1 MVNTH
6 FTCIGRSHGAP
17 AIPATREDWE
27 KMRRD
32 PKLIDMCRRVL
43 AGHEKVKP
51 KLPIWTPSC
60 AGFKNN
66 HRAIKDA
73 LKPLPRLM
81 LDFDEKGHSPEILER
96 SLRLQAEGKWE
107 ILLVEESVRKGT
119 HVLITLPEGMSPQEA
134 QNRFSH
140 DVGFQADPALKDI
153 ARCIY
158 MVPESYTLYVNEK
171 LFALDGTQ
179 RHGDTEDLNS
189 PADGF
194 PTQDKLSFRAKQ
206 SEAKNLDNTKVDAKV
221 DACHTPL
228 NPLSRGEEN
237 TPLDDKKGGGAHGVL
252 ACHPE
257 RSEGSECTH
266 LNTSTSAFQTLR
278 DAQSDTVG
286 NPSEINNLCV
296 SASLCSPKNYPQTYE
311 DIPYKDL
318 IEVLEEQMGGRP
330 DIGSRNNFIFSM
342 ACHLR
347 YICDDTPEWIA
358 EVLPTYGEEREKFV
372 ATVRSACNRIQTKAM
387 PRIMKRTLAICRQ
400 QVELRTH
407 HSELK
412 NTAPELPAKLPPLI
426 ELLVSRTPKIYQPA
440 VASAVF
446 PALGAHL
453 WQTTFRYID
462 NCLHEATLSTLLLAP
477 TGSGKSCVNVPIDY
491 IMADIRERDRLSME
505 KERKW
510 KQDMQTKGANKDKKK
525 RPEGI
530 VIQEIDPDSTSAAF
544 VQRMAD
550 AEGRFLYARM
560 NEIQQLNNLSSRGNS
575 QNVFDLLCLAFDYG
589 NIYGQT
595 RVGTSSVSERVCVR
609 FNYNVSTTIRKGQ
622 QFFSRVLT
630 DGPLSRIGMCTIP
643 EREIGAEM
651 PVYGTYGDDFAEDLK
666 PYIERLTAAR
676 GLVECEEAS
685 QLARVLM
692 QENADFARLSQSRV
706 YENFSF
712 RANVIAFLKAMV
724 LYVAH
729 GEEWMP
735 EMEDFIRWSLRY
747 DLWCKMEF
755 FGQAIEEQEYAGE
768 KGNHRGPQNLLDLL
782 PEVFTREEAGMLRQ
796 RQGIRTGSLSY
807 MLSNWKKR
815 GYIEIYGE
823 EMSQKEIHRQRYIK
837 SETYLKEHPQRSWSV
852 GQLVS

>member
-1 MVNTH
+1 MNT
-6 FTCIGRSHGAP
+6 FTCFGKGHGAP

-32 PKLIDMCRRVL
+32 PKLKEMCRRI
-43 AGHEKVKP
+43 AQGHEKVKR
-51 KLPIWTPSC
+51 KLPIWTPGC
-60 AGFKNN
+60 AEFVNN

-73 LKPLPRLM
+73 LKPLDRLM
-81 LDFDEKGHSPEILER
+81 LDFDEKGHSAEILQKAME
-96 SLRLQAEGKWE
+96 LQKAGKWE

-158 MVPESYTLYVNEK
+158 MVPEEYTLFVNERM
-171 LFALDGTQ
+171 FSMDGTQ
-179 RHGDTEDLNS
+179 RHGDTETLNS
-189 PADGF
+189 
-194 PTQDKLSFRAKQ
+194 S
-206 SEAKNLDNTKVDAKV
+206 S
-221 DACHTPL
+221 CHYGSSPL
-228 NPLSRGEEN
+228 
-237 TPLDDKKGGGAHGVL
+237 
-252 ACHPE
+252 CHSE
-257 RSEGSECTH
+257 RSEESVSTAQPSSSGCT
-266 LNTSTSAFQTLR
+266 QTLR
-278 DAQSDTVG
+278 DAQSDTAG
-286 NPSEINNLCV
+286 NPIGTKKLCV
-296 SASLCSPKNYPQTYE
+296 SESLCSKKTFPQTYE
-311 DIPYKDL
+311 DIPYEQ
-318 IEVLEEQMGGRP
+318 IVEVLEEQMGGRP

-347 YICDDTPEWIA
+347 YICNDDPSWIA
-358 EVLPTYGEEREKFV
+358 QVLPTYGEDRDKFET
-372 ATVRSACNRIQTKAM
+372 TVRSACNRIQTKQM
-387 PRIMKRTLAICRQ
+387 PRIMKRTVSICKQRM
-400 QVELRTH
+400 VEE
-407 HSELK
+407 SEIR
-412 NTAPELPAKLPPLI
+412 NHQSEIENPPELPDKLPPLI
-426 ELLVSRTPKIYQPA
+426 ELLVSRTPKIYRPA

-560 NEIQQLNNLSSRGNS
+560 NEIQQLNNLSNRGNA

-630 DGPLSRIGMCTIP
+630 DGPLSRISMCTIP

-651 PVYGTYGDDFAEDLK
+651 PIYGTYGDDFAEALK

-676 GLVECEEAS
+676 GLVECEEANA
-685 QLARVLM
+685 LARTLM

-712 RANVIAFLKAMV
+712 RANVIAFLKGMV

-729 GEEWMP
+729 GERWMP

-747 DLWCKMEF
+747 DLWCKMQF
-755 FGQAIEEQEYAGE
+755 FGQAIEEQEHGGE
-768 KGNHRGPQNLLDLL
+768 KGTRRGPQNLLDLL

-796 RQGIRTGSLSY
+796 RQGIRTGSLTF

-823 EMSQKEIHRQRYIK
+823 ELPQKEVHRQRYIK
-837 SETYLKEHPQRSWSV
+837 SESYLEKHPQRGGSQVV
-852 GQLVS
+852 G

>member
-1 MVNTH
+1 M
-6 FTCIGRSHGAP
+6 
-17 AIPATREDWE
+17 
-27 KMRRD
+27 
-32 PKLIDMCRRVL
+32 
-43 AGHEKVKP
+43 
-51 KLPIWTPSC
+51 
-60 AGFKNN
+60 
-66 HRAIKDA
+66 
-73 LKPLPRLM
+73 
-81 LDFDEKGHSPEILER
+81 
-96 SLRLQAEGKWE
+96 
-107 ILLVEESVRKGT
+107 
-119 HVLITLPEGMSPQEA
+119 
-134 QNRFSH
+134 
-140 DVGFQADPALKDI
+140 
-153 ARCIY
+153 
-158 MVPESYTLYVNEK
+158 
-171 LFALDGTQ
+171 
-179 RHGDTEDLNS
+179 
-189 PADGF
+189 
-194 PTQDKLSFRAKQ
+194 
-206 SEAKNLDNTKVDAKV
+206 
-221 DACHTPL
+221 
-228 NPLSRGEEN
+228 
-237 TPLDDKKGGGAHGVL
+237 
-252 ACHPE
+252 
-257 RSEGSECTH
+257 
-266 LNTSTSAFQTLR
+266 
-278 DAQSDTVG
+278 
-286 NPSEINNLCV
+286 
-296 SASLCSPKNYPQTYE
+296 
-311 DIPYKDL
+311 
-318 IEVLEEQMGGRP
+318 
-330 DIGSRNNFIFSM
+330 
-342 ACHLR
+342 
-347 YICDDTPEWIA
+347 
-358 EVLPTYGEEREKFV
+358 LPTYGEEREKFV

-387 PRIMKRTLAICRQ
+387 PRIMKRTLAICKQRFLEE
-400 QVELRTH
+400 ELRTH
-407 HSELK
+407 HSELS
-412 NTAPELPAKLPPLI
+412 NLPPELPEKLPPLI

-651 PVYGTYGDDFAEDLK
+651 PVYGTYGDDFAEALK

-735 EMEDFIRWSLRY
+735 EMEDFIRWSLQY
-747 DLWCKMEF
+747 DMWCKMQF

-837 SETYLKEHPQRSWSV
+837 SESYLKEHPQRGWSD

>member
-1 MVNTH
+1 MSFGIAKNV
-6 FTCIGRSHGAP
+6 RSEV
-17 AIPATREDWE
+17 RECTPE
-27 KMRRD
+27 
-32 PKLIDMCRRVL
+32 LLNRVL
-43 AGHEKVKP
+43 DSARVARICAEIEDALEKCRNGELTKDEYETIKAEMKK
-51 KLPIWTPSC
+51 KLPIFTFH
-60 AGFKNN
+60 AVFKNRRRKN
-66 HRAIKDA
+66 DDAIPSGLCIYDLDHIPNPQAKWESMMGRAEELGIVLAHISPSLEGLRLVFVMPAGATLSEAQAWMAQQLGDTQYDASVKDYARCSFAVPREYVLFMDKEA
-73 LKPLPRLM
+73 LFAPHPNVIQTTEGRKNLENTAQPKV
-81 LDFDEKGHSPEILER
+81 DAPEILRR
-96 SLRLQAEGKWE
+96 SA
-107 ILLVEESVRKGT
+107 
-119 HVLITLPEGMSPQEA
+119 
-134 QNRFSH
+134 
-140 DVGFQADPALKDI
+140 
-153 ARCIY
+153 
-158 MVPESYTLYVNEK
+158 
-171 LFALDGTQ
+171 
-179 RHGDTEDLNS
+179 
-189 PADGF
+189 
-194 PTQDKLSFRAKQ
+194 
-206 SEAKNLDNTKVDAKV
+206 
-221 DACHTPL
+221 
-228 NPLSRGEEN
+228 
-237 TPLDDKKGGGAHGVL
+237 PLDDK
-252 ACHPE
+252 
-257 RSEGSECTH
+257 
-266 LNTSTSAFQTLR
+266 F
-278 DAQSDTVG
+278 
-286 NPSEINNLCV
+286 
-296 SASLCSPKNYPQTYE
+296 PQTYE
-311 DIPYKDL
+311 NIPYEQI

-358 EVLPTYGEEREKFV
+358 QVLPTYGEERDKFE
-372 ATVRSACNRIQTKAM
+372 ATVRSACNRIQTKQM
-387 PRIMKRTLAICRQ
+387 PRIMKRTLEICKRNS
-400 QVELRTH
+400 ELITH
-407 HSELK
+407 HSELE
-412 NTAPELPAKLPPLI
+412 NTPPELPAKLPPLI
-426 ELLVSRTPKIYQPA
+426 ELLVSRTPKIYRPA

-446 PALGAHL
+446 PALGSHL

-530 VIQEIDPDSTSAAF
+530 IIQEIDPDSTSAAF

-560 NEIQQLNNLSSRGNS
+560 NEIQQLNNLSSRGNT

-595 RVGTSSVSERVCVR
+595 RVGTSSMSERVCVR

-630 DGPLSRIGMCTIP
+630 DGPLSRISMCTIP

-651 PVYGTYGDDFAEDLK
+651 PVYGTYGDDFAEALK
-666 PYIERLTAAR
+666 PYIEHLTAAR

-685 QLARVLM
+685 ALARVLM

-729 GEEWMP
+729 GEVWMP

-747 DLWCKMEF
+747 DLWCKMQF

-796 RQGIRTGSLSY
+796 RQGIRTGSLTF

-823 EMSQKEIHRQRYIK
+823 EMPQKEIHRQRYIK
-837 SETYLKEHPQRSWSV
+837 SESYLKEHPQRGWSD

>member
-1 MVNTH
+1 MVETTH

-32 PKLIDMCRRVL
+32 PRLLDMCRRV
-43 AGHEKVKP
+43 ANGHEKVKP

-60 AGFKNN
+60 AGFANN

-73 LKPLPRLM
+73 LKPLRRLM
-81 LDFDEKGHSPEILER
+81 FDFDQKGHSQEILER
-96 SLRLQAEGKWE
+96 SLQLQEEGKWE

-119 HVLITLPEGMSPQEA
+119 HVLIALPEGMAPQEA
-134 QNRFSH
+134 QLRFSE

-158 MVPESYTLYVNEK
+158 MVPEEYTLYVNDK
-171 LFALDGTQ
+171 LFVPQ
-179 RHGDTEDLNS
+179 YNVIQPS
-189 PADGF
+189 VNVI
-194 PTQDKLSFRAKQ
+194 Q
-206 SEAKNLDNTKVDAKV
+206 SEAKNLGNTQVKDN
-221 DACHTPL
+221 
-228 NPLSRGEEN
+228 
-237 TPLDDKKGGGAHGVL
+237 
-252 ACHPE
+252 
-257 RSEGSECTH
+257 SEGS
-266 LNTSTSAFQTLR
+266 
-278 DAQSDTVG
+278 
-286 NPSEINNLCV
+286 
-296 SASLCSPKNYPQTYE
+296 YPTTYE
-311 DIPYKDL
+311 DIDYKD
-318 IEVLEEQMGGRP
+318 IVETLEEQMGGKP
-330 DIGSRNNFIFSM
+330 DVGSRNNFIFSM

-347 YICDDTPEWIA
+347 YICDDEPLWIA
-358 EVLPTYGEEREKFV
+358 QVLPDYGEEKQKFL
-372 ATVRSACNRIQTKAM
+372 ATVKSACQRIQTKMM
-387 PRIMKRTLAICRQ
+387 PRIMKRTLAICR
-400 QVELRTH
+400 
-407 HSELK
+407 K
-412 NTAPELPAKLPPLI
+412 NTAFTTLSQGDTQLPPEMPKVLPPLI
-426 ELLVSRTPKIYQPA
+426 RLLVSRTPKIYQSA
-440 VASAVF
+440 VANAVF

-560 NEIQQLNNLSSRGNS
+560 NEIEQLNNLSSRGNTR
-575 QNVFDLLCLAFDYG
+575 NVFDLLCLAFDYG
-589 NIYGQT
+589 NVYGQT

-622 QFFSRVLT
+622 AFFSRVLT
-630 DGPLSRIGMCTIP
+630 DGPLSRLNMCTIP

-651 PVYGTYGDDFAEDLK
+651 PVYGTYGEDFAEELK
-666 PYIERLTAAR
+666 PYIERLNAAR
-676 GLVECEEAS
+676 GLIECPGANR
-685 QLARVLM
+685 LAKVLM

-729 GEEWMP
+729 GEVWDKT
-735 EMEDFIRWSLRY
+735 MEDFIRWSLQY
-747 DLWCKMEF
+747 DMYCKMHF
-755 FGQAIEEQEYAGE
+755 FGEAIEEQEYAGE
-768 KGNHRGPQNLLDLL
+768 RKNRPGPQNLLDLL

-796 RQGIRTGSLSY
+796 RQGIRTGNLTY

-823 EMSQKEIHRQRYIK
+823 EMPQKEIHRQRYAK
-837 SETYLKEHPQRSWSV
+837 TEAYLKKHPGAGWS
-852 GQLVS
+852 GSQLVN

>member
-1 MVNTH
+1 MVETTH

-32 PKLIDMCRRVL
+32 PRLLDMCRRV
-43 AGHEKVKP
+43 ANGHEKVKP

-60 AGFKNN
+60 AGFANN

-73 LKPLPRLM
+73 LKPLRRLM
-81 LDFDEKGHSPEILER
+81 FDFDQKGHSQEILER
-96 SLRLQAEGKWE
+96 SLQLQEEGKWE

-119 HVLITLPEGMSPQEA
+119 HVLIALPEGMAPQEA
-134 QNRFSH
+134 QLRFSE

-158 MVPESYTLYVNEK
+158 MVPEEYTLYVNDK
-171 LFALDGTQ
+171 LFVPQ
-179 RHGDTEDLNS
+179 YNVIQPS
-189 PADGF
+189 VNVI
-194 PTQDKLSFRAKQ
+194 Q
-206 SEAKNLDNTKVDAKV
+206 SEAKNLGNTQVKDN
-221 DACHTPL
+221 
-228 NPLSRGEEN
+228 
-237 TPLDDKKGGGAHGVL
+237 
-252 ACHPE
+252 
-257 RSEGSECTH
+257 SEGSYP
-266 LNTSTSAFQTLR
+266 TS
-278 DAQSDTVG
+278 
-286 NPSEINNLCV
+286 
-296 SASLCSPKNYPQTYE
+296 YE
-311 DIPYKDL
+311 DIDYKD
-318 IEVLEEQMGGRP
+318 IVETLEEQMGGKP
-330 DIGSRNNFIFSM
+330 DVGSRNNFIFSM

-347 YICDDTPEWIA
+347 YICDDEPLWIA
-358 EVLPTYGEEREKFV
+358 QVLPDYGEEKQKFL
-372 ATVRSACNRIQTKAM
+372 ATVKSACQRIQTKMM
-387 PRIMKRTLAICRQ
+387 PRIMKRTLAICR
-400 QVELRTH
+400 
-407 HSELK
+407 K
-412 NTAPELPAKLPPLI
+412 NSAFTTLSQGDTQFPPEMPKVLPPLI
-426 ELLVSRTPKIYQPA
+426 RLLVSRTPKIYQSA
-440 VASAVF
+440 VANAVF

-560 NEIQQLNNLSSRGNS
+560 NEIEQLNNLSSRGNTR
-575 QNVFDLLCLAFDYG
+575 NVFDLLCLAFDYG
-589 NIYGQT
+589 NVYGQT

-622 QFFSRVLT
+622 AFFSRVLT
-630 DGPLSRIGMCTIP
+630 DGPLSRLNMCTIP

-651 PVYGTYGDDFAEDLK
+651 PVYGTYGEDFAEELK
-666 PYIERLTAAR
+666 PYIERLNAAR
-676 GLVECEEAS
+676 GLIECPGANR
-685 QLARVLM
+685 LAKVLM

-729 GEEWMP
+729 GEVWDKT
-735 EMEDFIRWSLRY
+735 MEDFIRWSLQY
-747 DLWCKMEF
+747 DMYCKMHF
-755 FGQAIEEQEYAGE
+755 FGEAIEEQEYAGE
-768 KGNHRGPQNLLDLL
+768 RKNRPGPQNLLDLL

-796 RQGIRTGSLSY
+796 RQGIRTGNLTY

-823 EMSQKEIHRQRYIK
+823 EMPQKEIHRQRYAK
-837 SETYLKEHPQRSWSV
+837 TEAYLKKHPGAGWS
-852 GQLVS
+852 GSQLVN

>member
-1 MVNTH
+1 MVESTH

-17 AIPATREDWE
+17 AVPSTKEDWE
-27 KMRRD
+27 KMRREQW
-32 PKLIDMCRRVL
+32 LVDMCRRIA
-43 AGHEKVKP
+43 AGDEKLKG
-51 KLPIWTPSC
+51 KLPVWTPGC
-60 AGFKNN
+60 AEFAGN

-73 LKPLPRLM
+73 LKPLQRLM
-81 LDFDEKGHSPEILER
+81 LDFDEKGHSQEILER
-96 SLRLQAEGKWE
+96 ALQLQEEGKWE

-119 HVLITLPEGMSPQEA
+119 HVLIALPEGMAPQEA
-134 QNRFSH
+134 QLRFSE

-158 MVPESYTLYVNEK
+158 MVPEEYTLYVNDK
-171 LFALDGTQ
+171 LFVPQ
-179 RHGDTEDLNS
+179 YNVIQPS
-189 PADGF
+189 VNVI
-194 PTQDKLSFRAKQ
+194 Q
-206 SEAKNLDNTKVDAKV
+206 SEAKNLGNTQVKDN
-221 DACHTPL
+221 
-228 NPLSRGEEN
+228 
-237 TPLDDKKGGGAHGVL
+237 
-252 ACHPE
+252 
-257 RSEGSECTH
+257 SEGSYP
-266 LNTSTSAFQTLR
+266 TS
-278 DAQSDTVG
+278 
-286 NPSEINNLCV
+286 
-296 SASLCSPKNYPQTYE
+296 YE
-311 DIPYKDL
+311 DIDYKD
-318 IEVLEEQMGGRP
+318 IVETLEEQMGGKP
-330 DIGSRNNFIFSM
+330 DVGSRNNFIFSM

-347 YICDDTPEWIA
+347 YICDDEPLWIA
-358 EVLPTYGEEREKFV
+358 QVLPDYGEEKQKFL
-372 ATVRSACNRIQTKAM
+372 ATVKSACQRIQTKMM
-387 PRIMKRTLAICRQ
+387 PRIMKRTLAICR
-400 QVELRTH
+400 
-407 HSELK
+407 K
-412 NTAPELPAKLPPLI
+412 NSAFTTLSQGDTQFPPEMPKVLPPLI
-426 ELLVSRTPKIYQPA
+426 RLLVSRTPKIYQSA
-440 VASAVF
+440 VANAVF
-446 PALGAHL
+446 PAMGAHL

-560 NEIQQLNNLSSRGNS
+560 NEIEQLNNLSSRGNTR
-575 QNVFDLLCLAFDYG
+575 NVFDLLCLAFDYG
-589 NIYGQT
+589 NVYGQT

-622 QFFSRVLT
+622 AFFSRVLT
-630 DGPLSRIGMCTIP
+630 DGPLSRLNMCTIP

-651 PVYGTYGDDFAEDLK
+651 PVYGTYGEDFAEELK
-666 PYIERLTAAR
+666 PYIERLNAAR
-676 GLVECEEAS
+676 GLIECPEANR
-685 QLARVLM
+685 LAKVLM

-729 GEEWMP
+729 GEVWDKT
-735 EMEDFIRWSLRY
+735 MEDFIRWSLQY
-747 DLWCKMEF
+747 DMYCKMHF
-755 FGQAIEEQEYAGE
+755 FGEAIEEQEYAGE
-768 KGNHRGPQNLLDLL
+768 RKNRPGPQNLLDLL

-796 RQGIRTGSLSY
+796 RQGIRTGNLTY

-823 EMSQKEIHRQRYIK
+823 EMPQKEIHRQRYAK
-837 SETYLKEHPQRSWSV
+837 TEAYLKKHPGAGWS
-852 GQLVS
+852 GSQLVN